1 MANPMEKPIVSVER
15 TIHPG
20 ATAHRS
26 KVHRNGKVNPG
37 AAAPV
42 EPQLVGALV
51 PTRPLVP
58 RVRSLA
64 IAQPVVEA
72 AQEPFVL
79 LVGLAPLGERDVVDL
94 AVPGP
99 DLAVL
104 VGAALVA

>member
-1 MANPMEKPIVSVER
+1 
-15 TIHPG
+15 
-20 ATAHRS
+20 
-26 KVHRNGKVNPG
+26 
-37 AAAPV
+37 
-42 EPQLVGALV
+42 
-51 PTRPLVP
+51 
-58 RVRSLA
+58 LA